1 MVPYM
6 QEWKKLDLHFNGIC
20 SGFLGSKEQIEIVK
34 KFFKEFKTEETQ
46 IIVDP
51 VMGDYGK
58 PYPTYTEEMCDEMKK
73 LVEFADILTP
83 NVTEACVLTDTP
95 YKEKWKIEE
104 IQEMAEK
111 IHKMGPKKIAITGIV
126 QGGFIAN
133 FCYEEGQQPKV
144 LRTHKEGTQRS
155 GTGDIFASIIAA
167 DAVNGVPFYKSV
179 KKASDFIKKC
189 IIRSQELN
197 IPLTDG
203 VCFEEVHDNIYV
215 NLTNKCP
222 CACTFCLRQTRDHM
236 ENSHVLWLE
245 HAPSFEEVQ
254 EAMKA
259 VDFSKYKEVVFC
271 GFGEPTEAL
280 DVLKQSAKLIKEK
293 YNMPIRINT
302 NGLGS
307 LVNERDIVPEL
318 KGLVDTISV
327 SLNTPNAD
335 EYHRLVRSKFG
346 EKSFDAM
353 IDFTKEC
360 TKYIPN
366 VVMTT
371 VETTITHEEE
381 KQCQEICDRV
391 GAKYRIRPWED

>member
-1 MVPYM
+1 MSHNNQKKIAVINDFSGFGRCSIAVALPILSVMKVQCCPLPTSIFSNHTGFPSYFFEDYISRMVPYM

-58 PYPTYTEEMCDEMKK
+58 PYPTYTEEMCGEMKK

-111 IHKMGPKKIAITGIV
+111 IHAMGPKKIAITGIV

-189 IIRSQELN
+189 IIRSQELD

-203 VCFEEVHDNIYV
+203 VCFEEV
-215 NLTNKCP
+215 LGK
-222 CACTFCLRQTRDHM
+222 
-236 ENSHVLWLE
+236 
-245 HAPSFEEVQ
+245 
-254 EAMKA
+254 
-259 VDFSKYKEVVFC
+259 
-271 GFGEPTEAL
+271 
-280 DVLKQSAKLIKEK
+280 LK
-293 YNMPIRINT
+293 T
-302 NGLGS
+302 
-307 LVNERDIVPEL
+307 D
-318 KGLVDTISV
+318 
-327 SLNTPNAD
+327 
-335 EYHRLVRSKFG
+335 
-346 EKSFDAM
+346 
-353 IDFTKEC
+353 
-360 TKYIPN
+360 
-366 VVMTT
+366 
-371 VETTITHEEE
+371 
-381 KQCQEICDRV
+381 
-391 GAKYRIRPWED
+391 

>member
-1 MVPYM
+1 MSHNNQKKIAVINDFSGFGRCSIAVALPILSVMKVQCCPLPTSIFSNHTGFPSYFFEDYTSRMVPYM

-58 PYPTYTEEMCDEMKK
+58 SYPTYTEEMCGEMKK

-111 IHKMGPKKIAITGIV
+111 IHAMGPKKIAITGIV

-189 IIRSQELN
+189 IIRSQELD

-203 VCFEEVHDNIYV
+203 VCFEEV
-215 NLTNKCP
+215 LGK
-222 CACTFCLRQTRDHM
+222 
-236 ENSHVLWLE
+236 
-245 HAPSFEEVQ
+245 
-254 EAMKA
+254 
-259 VDFSKYKEVVFC
+259 
-271 GFGEPTEAL
+271 
-280 DVLKQSAKLIKEK
+280 LK
-293 YNMPIRINT
+293 T
-302 NGLGS
+302 
-307 LVNERDIVPEL
+307 D
-318 KGLVDTISV
+318 
-327 SLNTPNAD
+327 
-335 EYHRLVRSKFG
+335 
-346 EKSFDAM
+346 
-353 IDFTKEC
+353 
-360 TKYIPN
+360 
-366 VVMTT
+366 
-371 VETTITHEEE
+371 
-381 KQCQEICDRV
+381 
-391 GAKYRIRPWED
+391 

>member
-1 MVPYM
+1 MSHNNQKKIAVINDFSGFGRCSIAVALPILSVMKVQCCPLPTSIFSNHTGFPSYFFEDYTSRMVPYM

-58 PYPTYTEEMCDEMKK
+58 PYPSYTEEMCGEMKK

-111 IHKMGPKKIAITGIV
+111 IHAMGPKKIAITGIV

-189 IIRSQELN
+189 IIRSQELD

-203 VCFEEVHDNIYV
+203 VCFEEV
-215 NLTNKCP
+215 LGK
-222 CACTFCLRQTRDHM
+222 
-236 ENSHVLWLE
+236 
-245 HAPSFEEVQ
+245 
-254 EAMKA
+254 
-259 VDFSKYKEVVFC
+259 
-271 GFGEPTEAL
+271 
-280 DVLKQSAKLIKEK
+280 LK
-293 YNMPIRINT
+293 T
-302 NGLGS
+302 
-307 LVNERDIVPEL
+307 D
-318 KGLVDTISV
+318 
-327 SLNTPNAD
+327 
-335 EYHRLVRSKFG
+335 
-346 EKSFDAM
+346 
-353 IDFTKEC
+353 
-360 TKYIPN
+360 
-366 VVMTT
+366 
-371 VETTITHEEE
+371 
-381 KQCQEICDRV
+381 
-391 GAKYRIRPWED
+391 

>member
-1 MVPYM
+1 MSHNNQKKIAVINDFSGFGRCSIAVALPILSVMKVQCCPLPTSIFSNHTGFPSYFFEDYTSRMVPYM

-58 PYPTYTEEMCDEMKK
+58 PYPTYTEEMCGEMKK

-126 QGGFIAN
+126 QDGFIAN

-189 IIRSQELN
+189 IIRSQELD

-203 VCFEEVHDNIYV
+203 VCFEEV
-215 NLTNKCP
+215 LGK
-222 CACTFCLRQTRDHM
+222 
-236 ENSHVLWLE
+236 
-245 HAPSFEEVQ
+245 
-254 EAMKA
+254 
-259 VDFSKYKEVVFC
+259 
-271 GFGEPTEAL
+271 
-280 DVLKQSAKLIKEK
+280 LK
-293 YNMPIRINT
+293 T
-302 NGLGS
+302 
-307 LVNERDIVPEL
+307 D
-318 KGLVDTISV
+318 
-327 SLNTPNAD
+327 
-335 EYHRLVRSKFG
+335 
-346 EKSFDAM
+346 
-353 IDFTKEC
+353 
-360 TKYIPN
+360 
-366 VVMTT
+366 
-371 VETTITHEEE
+371 
-381 KQCQEICDRV
+381 
-391 GAKYRIRPWED
+391 

>member
-1 MVPYM
+1 MSHNNQKKIAVINDFSGFGRCSIAVALPILSVMKVQCCPLPTSIFSNHTGFPSYFFEDYTSRMVPYM

-58 PYPTYTEEMCDEMKK
+58 PYPTYTEEMCGEMKK

-111 IHKMGPKKIAITGIV
+111 IHAMGPKKIAITGIV

-167 DAVNGVPFYKSV
+167 DAVNGVPFCKSV

-189 IIRSQELN
+189 IIRSQELD

-203 VCFEEVHDNIYV
+203 VCFEEV
-215 NLTNKCP
+215 LGK
-222 CACTFCLRQTRDHM
+222 
-236 ENSHVLWLE
+236 
-245 HAPSFEEVQ
+245 
-254 EAMKA
+254 
-259 VDFSKYKEVVFC
+259 
-271 GFGEPTEAL
+271 
-280 DVLKQSAKLIKEK
+280 LK
-293 YNMPIRINT
+293 T
-302 NGLGS
+302 
-307 LVNERDIVPEL
+307 D
-318 KGLVDTISV
+318 
-327 SLNTPNAD
+327 
-335 EYHRLVRSKFG
+335 
-346 EKSFDAM
+346 
-353 IDFTKEC
+353 
-360 TKYIPN
+360 
-366 VVMTT
+366 
-371 VETTITHEEE
+371 
-381 KQCQEICDRV
+381 
-391 GAKYRIRPWED
+391 

>member
-1 MVPYM
+1 MSHNNQKKIAVINDFSGFGRCSIAVALPILSVMKVQCCPLPTSIFSNHTGFPSYFFEDYTSRMVPYM

-58 PYPTYTEEMCDEMKK
+58 PYPTYTEEMCGEMKK

-83 NVTEACVLTDTP
+83 NVTEAGVPTDTP

-111 IHKMGPKKIAITGIV
+111 IHAMGPKKIAITGIV

-189 IIRSQELN
+189 IIRSQELD

-203 VCFEEVHDNIYV
+203 VCFEEV
-215 NLTNKCP
+215 LGK
-222 CACTFCLRQTRDHM
+222 
-236 ENSHVLWLE
+236 
-245 HAPSFEEVQ
+245 
-254 EAMKA
+254 
-259 VDFSKYKEVVFC
+259 
-271 GFGEPTEAL
+271 
-280 DVLKQSAKLIKEK
+280 LK
-293 YNMPIRINT
+293 T
-302 NGLGS
+302 
-307 LVNERDIVPEL
+307 D
-318 KGLVDTISV
+318 
-327 SLNTPNAD
+327 
-335 EYHRLVRSKFG
+335 
-346 EKSFDAM
+346 
-353 IDFTKEC
+353 
-360 TKYIPN
+360 
-366 VVMTT
+366 
-371 VETTITHEEE
+371 
-381 KQCQEICDRV
+381 
-391 GAKYRIRPWED
+391 

>member
-1 MVPYM
+1 MSHNNQKKIAVINDFSGFGRCSIAVALPILSVMKVQCCPLPTSIFSNHTGFPSYFFEDYTSRMVPYM

-58 PYPTYTEEMCDEMKK
+58 PYPTYTEEMCGEMKK

-111 IHKMGPKKIAITGIV
+111 IHAMGPKKIAITGIV

-179 KKASDFIKKC
+179 KKASDFIK
-189 IIRSQELN
+189 N
-197 IPLTDG
+197 
-203 VCFEEVHDNIYV
+203 
-215 NLTNKCP
+215 
-222 CACTFCLRQTRDHM
+222 
-236 ENSHVLWLE
+236 VL
-245 HAPSFEEVQ
+245 
-254 EAMKA
+254 
-259 VDFSKYKEVVFC
+259 
-271 GFGEPTEAL
+271 
-280 DVLKQSAKLIKEK
+280 SA
-293 YNMPIRINT
+293 
-302 NGLGS
+302 
-307 LVNERDIVPEL
+307 
-318 KGLVDTISV
+318 
-327 SLNTPNAD
+327 
-335 EYHRLVRSKFG
+335 HRNWIFR
-346 EKSFDAM
+346 
-353 IDFTKEC
+353 
-360 TKYIPN
+360 
-366 VVMTT
+366 
-371 VETTITHEEE
+371 
-381 KQCQEICDRV
+381 
-391 GAKYRIRPWED
+391 

>member
-1 MVPYM
+1 MSHNNQKKIAVINDFSGFGRCSIAVALPILSVMKVQCCPLPTSIFSNHTGFPSYFFEDYTSRMVPYM

-58 PYPTYTEEMCDEMKK
+58 PYPTYTEEMCGEMKK

-111 IHKMGPKKIAITGIV
+111 IHKMGPKKISITGIV

-189 IIRSQELN
+189 IIRSQELD

-203 VCFEEVHDNIYV
+203 VCFEEV
-215 NLTNKCP
+215 LGK
-222 CACTFCLRQTRDHM
+222 
-236 ENSHVLWLE
+236 
-245 HAPSFEEVQ
+245 
-254 EAMKA
+254 
-259 VDFSKYKEVVFC
+259 
-271 GFGEPTEAL
+271 
-280 DVLKQSAKLIKEK
+280 LK
-293 YNMPIRINT
+293 T
-302 NGLGS
+302 
-307 LVNERDIVPEL
+307 D
-318 KGLVDTISV
+318 
-327 SLNTPNAD
+327 
-335 EYHRLVRSKFG
+335 
-346 EKSFDAM
+346 
-353 IDFTKEC
+353 
-360 TKYIPN
+360 
-366 VVMTT
+366 
-371 VETTITHEEE
+371 
-381 KQCQEICDRV
+381 
-391 GAKYRIRPWED
+391 